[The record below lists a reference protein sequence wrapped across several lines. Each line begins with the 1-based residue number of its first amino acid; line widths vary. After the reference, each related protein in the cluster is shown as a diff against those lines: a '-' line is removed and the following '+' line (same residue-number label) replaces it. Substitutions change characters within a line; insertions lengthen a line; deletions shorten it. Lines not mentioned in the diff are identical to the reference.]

1 MIKGIIFDFD
11 GLMVEPESSAFESVR
26 EIFSELGIDLPPAV
40 WARIIGG
47 SGSATGGSNLVYA
60 YLEDHLGR
68 TVNREL
74 LRSRA
79 SEKHQA
85 RVSQLPPLPGVI
97 DYIRD
102 ARSIGLKLAVA
113 SSSSRS
119 WVTGHLDRLN
129 LLEKFDVVKTR
140 EDVAYTKP
148 HPDLFLAALD
158 SLGLKSSEVFVLED
172 SPNGIK
178 AANSAGIF
186 CVVVPNPMTK
196 NLPIEQ
202 ADLRLDS
209 LADLPFGELVK
220 SVDLFLA
227 TCTSQSSK
235 GRSG

>member
-1 MIKGIIFDFD
+1 MRQAHRRGDC
-11 GLMVEPESSAFESVR
+11 LAETTTP
-26 EIFSELGIDLPPAV
+26 DL
-40 WARIIGG
+40 
-47 SGSATGGSNLVYA
+47 Y
-60 YLEDHLGR
+60 D
-68 TVNREL
+68 
-74 LRSRA
+74 A
-79 SEKHQA
+79 SLEKHQA